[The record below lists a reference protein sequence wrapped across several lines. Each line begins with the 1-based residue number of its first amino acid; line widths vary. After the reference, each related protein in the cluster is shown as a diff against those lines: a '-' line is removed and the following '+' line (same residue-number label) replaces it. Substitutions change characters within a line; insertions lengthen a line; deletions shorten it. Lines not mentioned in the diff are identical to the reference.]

1 MAPAFRRDM
10 LGTLLSGFQTYGDVV
25 AYHFG
30 PRWGP
35 GQDVIMAHHPDS
47 VHEVLTGTGVF
58 GRRTTGFQVLTEL
71 IGTGLLTSDGD
82 VWLRQR
88 RTLQPLFTPRRV
100 AGYTDLMTAEA
111 ERVAAEPVDSTVDLH
126 HLMQLYTLRVVGRAL
141 FGDNVDEAVP
151 ELQRLMPVIG
161 DLAVARAMQVVRA
174 PLGWPTPR
182 SRRLAR
188 ERAAQYAIVDRI
200 IARHAAAA
208 DRAAADRAAA
218 DRAAA
223 DRAAADRAAADRAAA
238 DRAAADRAAAGL
250 AAAGDRT
257 VAGHAGGGAVAG
269 QVAGVGGD
277 RDDMISR
284 LRAARDPETGQ
295 PLSAEEIRDQ
305 VLVFLLAGHETTAGA
320 LTFTLYE
327 LGRNPALQ
335 DRVAADE
342 ELTRA
347 ALMEGMRLYPPA
359 YSTERR
365 AEIDT
370 KVGGYAVPA
379 GTRVI
384 LSSWVTHRHPAFW
397 PDPDRFDPTRFTG
410 RQERP
415 RYAYFPFGGGPR
427 SCIGEHFALLEAT
440 ILLRTLL
447 SRHRVESLD
456 PRLPLAPMITL
467 RPAAPVRARLTP
479 R

>member
-1 MAPAFRRDM
+1 MVVKTTVTAAPPGPAGHPLLGMVPAFRQDM
-10 LGTLLSGFQTYGDVV
+10 LGTLMGGFQTYGDVV
-25 AYHFG
+25 GYHLG

-35 GQDVIMAHHPDS
+35 GQDLVMAHHPD
-47 VHEVLTGTGVF
+47 VIHDVLTGTRVF
-58 GRRTTGFQVLTEL
+58 GRRTIGFQVLTEL
-71 IGTGLLTSDGD
+71 LGSGLLTSDGD

-100 AGYTDLMTAEA
+100 AGYADLMTAEA
-111 ERVAAEPVDSTVDLH
+111 ERIAAEPPGSTVDLH
-126 HLMQLYTLRVVGRAL
+126 HLMQRYTLRVVGRAL
-141 FGDNVDEAVP
+141 FGDDVDEAVP
-151 ELQRLMPVIG
+151 ELQRLIPVLG
-161 DLAVARAMQVVRA
+161 DLALARALQVVRT
-174 PLGWPTPR
+174 PLSWPTPR
-182 SRRLAR
+182 ARRVAR

-200 IARHAAAA
+200 IARHDA
-208 DRAAADRAAA
+208 
-218 DRAAA
+218 
-223 DRAAADRAAADRAAA
+223 
-238 DRAAADRAAAGL
+238 
-250 AAAGDRT
+250 
-257 VAGHAGGGAVAG
+257 
-269 QVAGVGGD
+269 GGD

-295 PLSAEEIRDQ
+295 PLSTEEIRDQ

-327 LGRNPALQ
+327 LGRHPSVQ
-335 DRVAADE
+335 DRVAGDE

-365 AEIDT
+365 AEVDT
-370 KVGGYAVPA
+370 TVGGYAVPA

-384 LSSWVTHRHPAFW
+384 LSSWVTHRHPRFW
-397 PDPDRFDPTRFTG
+397 PEPDRFDPARFTG
-410 RQERP
+410 PQDRP

-427 SCIGEHFALLEAT
+427 SCIGEHFALLEGT

-447 SRHRVESLD
+447 SRHRIESLD
-456 PRLPLAPMITL
+456 DHLPLSPMITL
-467 RPAAPVRARLTP
+467 RPAAPVRAHLTP